1 MHFPSNAQE
10 RIVRP
15 PFNFS
20 CAGAPH
26 LMAAPWPASL
36 YRDGTHRTLPAGV
49 GHTLEPY
56 SGGSQSPNSIP
67 PNTIGKPP
75 HGVPRPFHRFKQ
87 RHQPTRQNGMRPPAP
102 PLRTGINNPRKPMM
116 TSLWSE
122 QRWATDSLVQLDGSR
137 DDEPPSMLSRTPA
150 PSPVGDSW
158 SATRCRPRKT

>member
-1 MHFPSNAQE
+1 MRPPSNFSGAGTPHAWQLRDQPRCIGMEHIVHCRQE
-10 RIVRP
+10 WGIRLSRTAVEASRRTASRP
-15 PFNFS
+15 TRS
-20 CAGAPH
+20 G
-26 LMAAPWPASL
+26 SL
-36 YRDGTHRTLPAGV
+36 
-49 GHTLEPY
+49 
-56 SGGSQSPNSIP
+56 
-67 PNTIGKPP
+67 P